1 MTGYDGEGTIP
12 PGSFR
17 ESFRIYR
24 ERVYGSGSIP
34 RFLGQ
39 GLFLTLF
46 SAFPTVAG
54 SLLRGRIYGLILG
67 GAGRKCFLEKNIR
80 LFNPAGLFLGDRV
93 FLGEG
98 TFIDVGPAA
107 GPVTVG
113 DDSHLARQVTI
124 RIQSGKVKIGKQVN
138 IGAGSFIYG
147 YGDIEIGDY
156 CLIANGVE
164 TIGGDHTVD
173 DLSRPMRFQG
183 RSEKGIAIAAD
194 VWIGTRAVI
203 LGGVTVG
210 EGAVIGAG
218 AVVTSDIPPRAVAA
232 GVPARVLR
240 FRGEKES
247 ADQYPLAPSR

>member
-12 PGSFR
+12 TGGWR
-17 ESFRIYR
+17 ESFRLYR

-39 GLFLTLF
+39 GLLLTLF

-54 SLLRGRIYGLILG
+54 SLLRGKVYRLILG
-67 GAGRKCFLEKNIR
+67 GAGNKCFLEKNIR
-80 LFNPAGLFLGDRV
+80 LFNPAGVRLGDRV
-93 FLGEG
+93 FVGEG
-98 TFIDVGPAA
+98 SFLDVDPWA

-124 RIQSGKVKIGKQVN
+124 RTQSGKVEIGRMVN
-138 IGAGSFIYG
+138 LGAGSFIYG
-147 YGDIEIGDY
+147 YGDITVGDY

-164 TIGGDHTVD
+164 IIGGDHTAD

-183 RSEKGIAIAAD
+183 RSEKGIAIGAD

-203 LGGVTVG
+203 LGGVSVG

-218 AVVTSDIPPRAVAA
+218 AVVTSDIPARAVAV
-232 GVPARVLR
+232 GVPARVIR
-240 FRGEKES
+240 FRGEK
-247 ADQYPLAPSR
+247 